1 MSTNKIIAKIPDE
14 IIANKIISLR
24 NKKVMIDSD
33 LAKLYGVSTKRLNE
47 QVKRNLKRFP
57 DDFMFRITKD
67 ELDKIILN
75 FDHLKNLKFSSS
87 LPFVFTEHGAVMLA
101 SILNNDRAIEI
112 NIQIVRVFTKNR
124 HLLSDNTELRF
135 EIEKIKNKVQNHDKN
150 IELVFQYLDELIH
163 KTEKVIPRK
172 KIGFKISGKK

>member
-33 LAKLYGVSTKRLNE
+33 LAKLYGVTTKRLNE

-75 FDHLKNLKFSSS
+75 FDH
-87 LPFVFTEHGAVMLA
+87 
-101 SILNNDRAIEI
+101 
-112 NIQIVRVFTKNR
+112 
-124 HLLSDNTELRF
+124 
-135 EIEKIKNKVQNHDKN
+135 
-150 IELVFQYLDELIH
+150 
-163 KTEKVIPRK
+163 
-172 KIGFKISGKK
+172 

>member
-33 LAKLYGVSTKRLNE
+33 LAKLYGVTTKQLNE

-75 FDHLKNLKFSSS
+75 FDH
-87 LPFVFTEHGAVMLA
+87 
-101 SILNNDRAIEI
+101 
-112 NIQIVRVFTKNR
+112 
-124 HLLSDNTELRF
+124 
-135 EIEKIKNKVQNHDKN
+135 
-150 IELVFQYLDELIH
+150 
-163 KTEKVIPRK
+163 
-172 KIGFKISGKK
+172 

>member
-33 LAKLYGVSTKRLNE
+33 LAKLYGVTTKRLNE

-75 FDHLKNLKFSSS
+75 FAFACRFQFD
-87 LPFVFTEHGAVMLA
+87 VDMTICFTFKLVYL
-101 SILNNDRAIEI
+101 L
-112 NIQIVRVFTKNR
+112 IV
-124 HLLSDNTELRF
+124 
-135 EIEKIKNKVQNHDKN
+135 
-150 IELVFQYLDELIH
+150 
-163 KTEKVIPRK
+163 
-172 KIGFKISGKK
+172 